1 MNVKFLIGVAI
12 LLLATCSLYSPTPRG
27 SGVDGQ
33 VLIGPSCAAV
43 QQGQACPS
51 QPYQTMLTVEGS
63 NGVMIRQVQT
73 DAQGHFRIPLV
84 PGQYILHPESPNGVP
99 FASDQS
105 FSVVTG
111 QYTQVTVNYDGGIR

>member
-1 MNVKFLIGVAI
+1 MNAKFLIGVAI

-27 SGVDGQ
+27 SGVEGQ
-33 VLIGPSCAAV
+33 VLVGPTCAVV
-43 QQGQACPS
+43 QQGQACPA
-51 QPYQTMLTVEGS
+51 QPYPATITVDSSG
-63 NGVMIRQVQT
+63 GVKIAQVQT

-105 FSVVTG
+105 FTVVTG
-111 QYTQVTVNYDGGIR
+111 QYTQVTVNYDSGSR